1 MYRTLSFV
9 LLALMVVL
17 AACDTSVSP
26 LERSPSE
33 AMAQDERLSSFAEA
47 MQSTS
52 LDTATPGED
61 ALTIF
66 APTPQAFV
74 NYAEAQGVTLIEL
87 FASPD
92 LKTVLANHIV
102 KGLNRAADLS
112 DAQELETLAGNTLTV
127 GVSDAG
133 VTLNGDVNVIAVDI
147 EASNTVIHVIDAV
160 LEPTQPDPSPEPDPE
175 PLPSIVDIATSNENF
190 STLVAALQAADLVD
204 TLAGPGPFSV
214 FAPTNDA
221 FAALLEELGVSAE
234 ELLVN
239 PALKDI
245 LLYHVVEGKVLAEE
259 IVTLD
264 SVITVQ
270 GQSVSV
276 EVRDGKVFLNDTV
289 QITVTDIEASNGV
302 VHVID
307 GVLLPASEE
316 PAPEPKPEPL
326 PTIVEIASADE
337 RFSTLVAALKAADLV
352 GALSAEGPFT
362 VFAPTN
368 DAFGALLSELGISA
382 EDLLASPDLKDILL
396 YHVAA
401 GKVLAEDIVSL
412 DSVETLQGD
421 SVNVKVVNGDVILNG
436 SVKVIITDIMASNG
450 VIHVLDAVLIPPT
463 DEEDPK
469 PSLVDIVVN
478 DERFSILEAA
488 LIKTDLVGALS
499 AEGPFTVF
507 APTNAAFEHLANRL
521 GVETADLL
529 ELPNLADILLYH
541 VSADRVSAE
550 EAKELDNIE
559 TLRKSH
565 IALSVD
571 ADGNL
576 ILNNHIKVIQADVH
590 ASNGVVHVIDGVLSP
605 PPR

>member
-1 MYRTLSFV
+1 M
-9 LLALMVVL
+9 
-17 AACDTSVSP
+17 
-26 LERSPSE
+26 
-33 AMAQDERLSSFAEA
+33 
-47 MQSTS
+47 
-52 LDTATPGED
+52 
-61 ALTIF
+61 
-66 APTPQAFV
+66 
-74 NYAEAQGVTLIEL
+74 
-87 FASPD
+87 
-92 LKTVLANHIV
+92 
-102 KGLNRAADLS
+102 
-112 DAQELETLAGNTLTV
+112 
-127 GVSDAG
+127 
-133 VTLNGDVNVIAVDI
+133 
-147 EASNTVIHVIDAV
+147 
-160 LEPTQPDPSPEPDPE
+160 
-175 PLPSIVDIATSNENF
+175 
-190 STLVAALQAADLVD
+190 
-204 TLAGPGPFSV
+204 
-214 FAPTNDA
+214 
-221 FAALLEELGVSAE
+221 
-234 ELLVN
+234 
-239 PALKDI
+239 
-245 LLYHVVEGKVLAEE
+245 
-259 IVTLD
+259 
-264 SVITVQ
+264 
-270 GQSVSV
+270 
-276 EVRDGKVFLNDTV
+276 
-289 QITVTDIEASNGV
+289 
-302 VHVID
+302 
-307 GVLLPASEE
+307 
-316 PAPEPKPEPL
+316 
-326 PTIVEIASADE
+326 
-337 RFSTLVAALKAADLV
+337 
-352 GALSAEGPFT
+352 SAEGPFT

-488 LIKTDLVGALS
+488 LIKTDLVDALS

-576 ILNNHIKVIQADVH
+576 ILNNHIKVVQADVH